1 MTLTSWITA
10 LAMGSTVTVAGAA
23 FAQQPTPPPKTTPDP
38 VTTRG
43 TGVGMTNPATTEGK
57 PITVSNLPTVD
68 RITGVGMTNPA
79 TPEGKPLTQ
88 STNFGSR

>member
-1 MTLTSWITA
+1 
-10 LAMGSTVTVAGAA
+10 
-23 FAQQPTPPPKTTPDP
+23 
-38 VTTRG
+38 
-43 TGVGMTNPATTEGK
+43 MTNPATPDGK

-79 TPEGKPLTQ
+79 TPDGKPLTQ